1 MCAEMHLGSIT
12 HACGWLCCNQM
23 LTGVAAPQAARP
35 EMEVLMKWLKERQAS
50 AGVSPPMPGYA
61 VECWDRCCSLPPC
74 EGLQL

>member
-1 MCAEMHLGSIT
+1 MCAEMHLDSIT

-50 AGVSPPMPGYA
+50 AGVSPHA
-61 VECWDRCCSLPPC
+61 WLCSRVL
-74 EGLQL
+74 GSLLQSSAIRA